1 MELYQGKSVFGGVA
15 IGRLYVYNKKKLQV
29 KREHIE
35 DVEKEV
41 RRFLYAK
48 DAAVEQLVGL
58 YEKSLSAVGATDAAV
73 FEIHQMILQDSAYI
87 VSVESIIRTQQVN
100 AEYAVAM
107 TGDSFADKFAA
118 MKDDYVKDRAADIKD
133 VSERVLS
140 ILSGQEMENTVPD
153 EEIIIVADD
162 LSPSETVQLDKNKV
176 LSFVTVHGSTNSHT
190 AILARMMGIPALIG
204 TPIIPDASLSGRL
217 AAVDGDTGELYIEPD
232 EQTCIKLRRKHD
244 KLQIGK
250 EQLQKLKGRQSVTL
264 DGRKIMLCANI
275 GNDKDLPLVLE
286 NDAEGIGLFRSEF
299 MYLERDA
306 CPTEDEQFV
315 IYRAVVEAMAGK
327 RVVIRTLD
335 IGADK
340 QTDYLGL
347 PQEKNPAI
355 GCRAI
360 RFCLS
365 RPEIFKTQLRALF
378 RAAAYGELDI
388 MYPMIASLSEIIR
401 IKQIAENVKKELTE
415 AGAVFGNPGQGI
427 MIETPAAAMISDV
440 LAKEVDFFSIGTND
454 LAQYALAVDREN
466 AKLDD
471 YYDARHQAVLRMI
484 ALTVENAHRE
494 NIRCGICGELGADA
508 ELSRFFLAIGVDEL
522 SMSPNSI
529 LPIRKV
535 IRETNIG
542 KEEEN
547 IRRRFL

>member
-401 IKQIAENVKKELTE
+401 IKQIAEDVKKELTE